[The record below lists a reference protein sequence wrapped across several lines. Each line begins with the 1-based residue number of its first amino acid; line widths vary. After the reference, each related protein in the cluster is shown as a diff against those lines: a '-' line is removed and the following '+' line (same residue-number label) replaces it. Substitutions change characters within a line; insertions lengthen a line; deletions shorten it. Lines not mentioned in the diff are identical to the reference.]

1 MDSVEFGKREQIKK
15 ENVWSSI
22 VEPDTEDDRDEPSG
36 EEQESQVCE
45 ATKTDGKPCQGIKY
59 KDTQYCYNHLMA
71 LQTRPRGRP
80 KTKKEEVKEVVVVAP
95 VMCEARTAVPVCPI
109 VMEQVKAP
117 SRVPSPKSASCSLV
131 EKLSQR
137 LKEKVEVLDDE
148 MIVLLKML
156 L

>member
-1 MDSVEFGKREQIKK
+1 MEKK
-15 ENVWSSI
+15 ENIWQNIPEVS
-22 VEPDTEDDRDEPSG
+22 EDDVKDG
-36 EEQESQVCE
+36 GKEEVSDICI

-80 KTKKEEVKEVVVVAP
+80 KTKKEEVKEVVQVVAQVAP
-95 VMCEARTAVPVCPI
+95 VPVI
-109 VMEQVKAP
+109 MEQVKAP

-137 LKEKVEVLDDE
+137 LKEKVEGLDDE
-148 MIVLLKML
+148 MKVLLKML